1 MFNIWQGLRLG
12 ASLVCIVMQQSG
24 AQRLR
29 DAIVFGFQLQRH
41 PGRELNIP
49 DWYGP
54 NETKLGLLPARK
66 SLDNIQGAVL
76 PHEL

>member
-1 MFNIWQGLRLG
+1 
-12 ASLVCIVMQQSG
+12 
-24 AQRLR
+24 LR

-41 PGRELNIP
+41 PGREVNIP

-66 SLDNIQGAVL
+66 SLDNIQGGL
-76 PHEL
+76 LSHEL